1 MVDNVLKY
9 GKWEFDQEVANCF
22 ENMLSRSIPQYEEM
36 RTLVCDIINN
46 TYPDKYSLLD
56 IGCSDGLMIK
66 RLLKDE
72 CNYVAIDSSYPMI
85 KKAKANFKNNRNVDI
100 LYCDLKY
107 SFPDINSNII
117 TSILTIQFIPIE
129 HRCDILK
136 KIYDSLSSSGIFVMV
151 EKLTYQDNRI
161 NDMFTKIYYNMK
173 KRNGYTEQQILAKK
187 KSLEGV
193 LTPLTSDANKTM
205 LKDAGFKT
213 VETFW
218 KWMNFEG
225 YLAIK
230 E

>member
-72 CNYVAIDSSYPMI
+72 CNYVGIDSSYPMI
-85 KKAKANFKNNRNVDI
+85 KKAKDNFKNNRNVDI

-136 KIYDSLSSSGIFVMV
+136 KYMIHFPAVVFLLWLKNLLI
-151 EKLTYQDNRI
+151 
-161 NDMFTKIYYNMK
+161 KIIELMTCLQK
-173 KRNGYTEQQILAKK
+173 YT
-187 KSLEGV
+187 
-193 LTPLTSDANKTM
+193 TT
-205 LKDAGFKT
+205 
-213 VETFW
+213 
-218 KWMNFEG
+218 
-225 YLAIK
+225 
-230 E
+230 